1 MRAYEEEYEGYLDD
15 DYDYEAL
22 PAEEAQTADAF
33 EEAPAAEGFWDDSLE
48 EAETDFLDDDFEE
61 AIVGAAILEAG
72 GAAAENA
79 QGATAAE
86 DLPLDEGAAY
96 AAEALAL
103 EEEAT
108 AEAEE
113 EEEEEKAGFFAF
125 FAKMSA
131 WDKIIAA
138 SAAMLLILFVCIGLL
153 LFHTLRG
160 TQTVDFSDIGTNLA
174 SLDFI
179 GEEGIRGLTQTKLAL
194 LSAAEEP
201 EEVIEVVAE
210 EEEETSYDELDY
222 VISVTV
228 SMSSTSVLKDLK
240 LKFTN
245 KSTGKL
251 ISNVPFTVNVT
262 TPSGKTTQWT
272 DSDMD
277 GIIYYKDIE
286 GGTYTITFEPF
297 TDSKYSSYGLPDQ
310 TYTVTVKS
318 QLDYAVVDVSD
329 EVKDESE
336 IDVATEDTEIN
347 DTVVESSLTDT
358 VTWVASTVTAGGYTE
373 ISKST
378 ITDPSTLLVSALFKR
393 TTSTVSGGD
402 AQDDVDDTDEGTE
415 GDDDDTG
422 DEETTDPVTMGLSA
436 SAATVYTT
444 VAYSLTAN
452 IVNSTQSSPTVSA
465 VSSDTTVATVSVS
478 GTTISVIGA
487 TAGSATITVSYTEN
501 GETLTEKCVVTVKTH
516 PSEDTTTL
524 LTDKSGNQVYVLE
537 NAAYREAY
545 YADYYTAS
553 NFYIMNDIK
562 YTGWQTIDGSVY
574 FFDSNGNKVTGEQV
588 IQGAK
593 YTFASDGSLVT
604 GDGIYG
610 IDVSKWNGT
619 IDWTAVKNSGISF
632 VIIRCGYRGSTQGA
646 LVEDTQFKTN
656 ITGAT
661 AAGLKVGVYFFTQA
675 IDEVEAVY
683 EASFVIDLI
692 KNYKISYPVFLD
704 VESSGGRGDAI
715 SKSTRTAVC
724 LAFCKTI
731 SASGYTAGIY
741 ANKNW
746 LEEKLD
752 PSQLSAYKIWLAQ
765 YAATPTY
772 SGRYDL
778 WQYKATG
785 SVSGIS
791 GNVDLNI
798 SYLGY

>member
-1 MRAYEEEYEGYLDD
+1 
-15 DYDYEAL
+15 
-22 PAEEAQTADAF
+22 
-33 EEAPAAEGFWDDSLE
+33 
-48 EAETDFLDDDFEE
+48 
-61 AIVGAAILEAG
+61 
-72 GAAAENA
+72 
-79 QGATAAE
+79 
-86 DLPLDEGAAY
+86 
-96 AAEALAL
+96 
-103 EEEAT
+103 
-108 AEAEE
+108 
-113 EEEEEKAGFFAF
+113 
-125 FAKMSA
+125 
-131 WDKIIAA
+131 
-138 SAAMLLILFVCIGLL
+138 
-153 LFHTLRG
+153 
-160 TQTVDFSDIGTNLA
+160 
-174 SLDFI
+174 
-179 GEEGIRGLTQTKLAL
+179 
-194 LSAAEEP
+194 
-201 EEVIEVVAE
+201 
-210 EEEETSYDELDY
+210 
-222 VISVTV
+222 
-228 SMSSTSVLKDLK
+228 
-240 LKFTN
+240 
-245 KSTGKL
+245 
-251 ISNVPFTVNVT
+251 
-262 TPSGKTTQWT
+262 
-272 DSDMD
+272 
-277 GIIYYKDIE
+277 
-286 GGTYTITFEPF
+286 
-297 TDSKYSSYGLPDQ
+297 
-310 TYTVTVKS
+310 
-318 QLDYAVVDVSD
+318 
-329 EVKDESE
+329 
-336 IDVATEDTEIN
+336 
-347 DTVVESSLTDT
+347 
-358 VTWVASTVTAGGYTE
+358 
-373 ISKST
+373 
-378 ITDPSTLLVSALFKR
+378 
-393 TTSTVSGGD
+393 
-402 AQDDVDDTDEGTE
+402 
-415 GDDDDTG
+415 
-422 DEETTDPVTMGLSA
+422 
-436 SAATVYTT
+436 
-444 VAYSLTAN
+444 
-452 IVNSTQSSPTVSA
+452 
-465 VSSDTTVATVSVS
+465 
-478 GTTISVIGA
+478 
-487 TAGSATITVSYTEN
+487 
-501 GETLTEKCVVTVKTH
+501 
-516 PSEDTTTL
+516 
-524 LTDKSGNQVYVLE
+524 
-537 NAAYREAY
+537 
-545 YADYYTAS
+545 
-553 NFYIMNDIK
+553 MNDIK